1 MEFFQLPADDPRRG
15 REGLYTS
22 YTYGVA
28 GRRTQVSRPRSR
40 TRALGLRTHH
50 GRPQRPQSI

>member
-28 GRRTQVSRPRSR
+28 GRRTQVSRSR